1 MALRMPKLVY
11 GSISRTAWHIALLW
25 LANKVF
31 WGGKFVLKHVAHD
44 EFDHSLTTR
53 VETNSRAIC
62 V

>member
-31 WGGKFVLKHVAHD
+31 WGGKFALKHVAHE
-44 EFDHSLTTR
+44 EFIH
-53 VETNSRAIC
+53 
-62 V
+62 